1 MIKVYAS
8 GNRLGSVCYLSFDLT
23 FQGFSHMAKRRKL
36 IVANWKM
43 NGRLT
48 SGLNLAKEVSDRAID
63 CMPLGFDVVLCP
75 PATLLWPI
83 SEALMGSPVL
93 LGAQDCHY
101 ANHGAYTGDISAG
114 MLADL
119 GCRYVILGHSERRAA
134 YGEKGE
140 LISKKV
146 SAAQL
151 AGLTTIV
158 CVGET
163 LEQRASGAT
172 ETAVAN
178 QLSQSLPEKFH
189 PAQLVVAYEP
199 IWAVGSGE
207 VPSIDEIRSIHQLIR
222 RSLGTMGEAVQVIY
236 GGSVV
241 PSNASEILQPP
252 EIDGVLVGGAS
263 LNSEGFWAIA
273 ERARVS

>member
-1 MIKVYAS
+1 M
-8 GNRLGSVCYLSFDLT
+8 T
-23 FQGFSHMAKRRKL
+23 KRRKL

-48 SGLNLAKEVSDRAID
+48 SGLNLAKEVADRAIQD
-63 CMPLGFDVVLCP
+63 MPLEFDVVICP
-75 PATLLWPI
+75 PSTLLWPI
-83 SEALMGSPVL
+83 SEAVMGSPVM

-134 YGEKGE
+134 YEEKGP
-140 LISKKV
+140 LIAKKV
-146 SAAQL
+146 AAAQL
-151 AGLTTIV
+151 AGLVTIL

-163 LEQRASGAT
+163 MEQRATGST
-172 ETAVAN
+172 EAAITQ
-178 QLSQSLPEKFH
+178 QLAECLPEKYH
-189 PAQLVVAYEP
+189 PSQLVIAYEP
-199 IWAVGSGE
+199 VWAIGSGE
-207 VPSIDEIRSIHQLIR
+207 VPTVDQISKIHRLIR
-222 RSLGTMGEAVQVIY
+222 RSLGPGGEVVQVLY

-241 PSNASEILQPP
+241 PNNAAELLESP

-263 LNSEGFWAIA
+263 LNSDGFWAIA
-273 ERARVS
+273 ERARAA